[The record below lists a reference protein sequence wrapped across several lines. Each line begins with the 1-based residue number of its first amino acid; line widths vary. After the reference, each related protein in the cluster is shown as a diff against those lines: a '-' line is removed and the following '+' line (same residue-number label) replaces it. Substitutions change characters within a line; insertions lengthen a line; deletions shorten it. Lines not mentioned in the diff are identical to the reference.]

1 MDAFDKL
8 YILEESKVQE
18 VALSDISSN
27 SQKDESIDQQATG
40 NPFEQLQAKTLTSH
54 EDAEVLVTAEKRIS
68 MIVKMHTEEDLQQ
81 QIPLETASKESVHHN
96 KSYSKRDNSD
106 LEPEREGGKI

>member
-27 SQKDESIDQQATG
+27 SQKDESID
-40 NPFEQLQAKTLTSH
+40 
-54 EDAEVLVTAEKRIS
+54 
-68 MIVKMHTEEDLQQ
+68 
-81 QIPLETASKESVHHN
+81 
-96 KSYSKRDNSD
+96 
-106 LEPEREGGKI
+106 